1 MPPNV
6 TSNAH
11 STSVTETA
19 RARQRTLDRQ
29 TPTPVGTGT
38 RQTTRTLHTSD
49 HFTAAASS
57 GPQIL
62 KFSTPMQNSV
72 GRVTFPW
79 DKPGDAI
86 PFELTVRVDGDP
98 AKAKAHLHTN
108 ANHND
113 DPSRYD
119 DLEMKPV
126 SVNGNQVTFRV
137 DVPIHK
143 IGNYRAAAKV
153 TADGQTR
160 WVRHAG
166 IPDIRFRPR
175 AEAHDALNMREINIQ
190 NVNRGGR
197 GTLEDLMASGSP
209 ESNGKYTLE
218 SLKRDGINSLWV
230 MPPFERS
237 KWDHRHPMDD
247 AGSPYAAK
255 NYFQVEPE
263 FSAEAMRLR
272 AAGASEADVE
282 KAANESWK
290 QFVAKAHSLGMKVI
304 VDVALNHVGHNFEFA
319 DLFGNTEVRTND
331 FSQVVLNPDQLHVI
345 EQRIQD
351 PNVPDYAEYLLPEFF
366 ASRHGDPDGA
376 HSVHDIMAGGNQWF
390 DTKQLNTGGS
400 YGVASPERAKK
411 TVEYLGRVL
420 QHWATNMGVD
430 GFRIDHLTGLPQTV
444 LENELNKVQAAV
456 DKARPGTPIYF
467 TGEDFFNAEHN
478 ASHLDNI
485 QDTWLRNALLQDFS
499 PKTVKTLLLNDFFKR
514 REMININSHDE
525 HRFEFHGDLQAAT
538 RLNAL
543 LPLLGGT
550 TMTVAGDEY
559 AEAQQLQFKAYRP
572 VGVLD
577 HPPGVNRRMNEVLAR
592 ANHARNALPA
602 LRDDNTWI
610 LRERVGGEDPDLLAL
625 ARMPDDPKQN
635 LVFTVANFSNTT
647 RRKNAFKLDEV
658 GQGRID
664 PNRYYQLKNWIAD
677 DPNQPVWP
685 QPIKGSDLLRDGLFI
700 DLGAYHVQALELH
713 PV

>member
-1 MPPNV
+1 MPPPNV
-6 TSNAH
+6 T
-11 STSVTETA
+11 
-19 RARQRTLDRQ
+19 QRVQ
-29 TPTPVGTGT
+29 TPAMDRSRGESRVRDVQPQAEVSAGIT
-38 RQTTRTLHTSD
+38 RNVASTHSADLFVRS
-49 HFTAAASS
+49 ASS
-57 GPQIL
+57 TGPQIL
-62 KFSTPMQNSV
+62 GFSTPMQNSV

-79 DKPGDAI
+79 ENPGDVI
-86 PFELTVRVDGDP
+86 PFELTVRVKGDP
-98 AKAKAHLHTN
+98 NQARAHLHTN

-126 SVNGNQVTFRV
+126 AVNGDQVTFRV

-143 IGNYRAAAKV
+143 IGNYRASARV
-153 TADGQTR
+153 TADGETKWLR
-160 WVRHAG
+160 DAG
-166 IPDIRFRPR
+166 LQDIRFRPR

-190 NVNRGGR
+190 NVNGGGR
-197 GTLEDLMASGSP
+197 GTLEDLMAAGSP
-209 ESNGKYTLE
+209 ETNGKYTLE

-290 QFVAKAHSLGMKVI
+290 QFVDKAHGLGMKVI

-319 DLFGNTEVRTND
+319 DLFGTEVRTND
-331 FSQVVLNPDQLHVI
+331 FSQVVTNPAQLQVI
-345 EQRIQD
+345 EQRLSD
-351 PNVPDYAEYLLPEFF
+351 PNVPDYAEYLLPELF

-376 HSVHDIMAGGNQWF
+376 HSVQDIMAGGDQWF

-400 YGVASPERAKK
+400 YGVASKERAEK
-411 TVEYLGRVL
+411 TVQYLGRVM

-456 DKARPGTPIYF
+456 DKARPGTAIYV
-467 TGEDFFNAEHN
+467 TGEDFFNAEYN

-485 QDTWLRNALLQDFS
+485 QDTWLRNALLQDLS
-499 PKTVKTLLLNDFFKR
+499 PRTIKQLLLNDFFKR

-525 HRFEFHGDLQAAT
+525 HRFDFHGNLAAAT

-559 AEAQQLQFKAYRP
+559 AEAEQLQFKANRP
-572 VGVLD
+572 VHALID
-577 HPPGVNRRMNEVLAR
+577 PAAPNRRMNEILAR
-592 ANHARNALPA
+592 ANHARNELPA
-602 LRDDNTWI
+602 LRDDNTYV
-610 LRERVGGEDPDLLAL
+610 LRERMGGEDPDLLAL
-625 ARMPDDPKQN
+625 ARLSDDHGQN
-635 LVFTVANFSNTT
+635 IVFTVANFSNTA
-647 RRKNAFKLDEV
+647 RRQNAFSLQDV

-664 PNRYYQLKNWIAD
+664 PNRHYQLKNWIAD
-677 DPNQPVWP
+677 NPNQPVWP
-685 QPIKGSDLLRDGLFI
+685 QPKKGSDLLRDGLHI

-713 PV
+713 AV